1 MPWRSDHDQDF
12 MLGLASDARC
22 DAHYPVTA
30 DPSAQHQYGG
40 SPMDLV
46 PIFGIFMIIAVV
58 IGPVWITAYFRARE
72 RQQLH
77 ETLRTAYEKGQSP
90 PPELIEKLTA
100 GAVIPADTDTPDR
113 DLRRAVVL
121 IAVGVGLCGLG
132 LCLGYGISFADSTGG
147 WITGGAI
154 AGAGAIPGMIGLAY
168 LILFLMKPRAPKV

>member
-1 MPWRSDHDQDF
+1 MVGDF
-12 MLGLASDARC
+12 FAAI
-22 DAHYPVTA
+22 
-30 DPSAQHQYGG
+30 
-40 SPMDLV
+40 V

-77 ETLRTAYEKGQSP
+77 ETLRTAYEKGLSP

-100 GAVIPADTDTPDR
+100 GAVIPATPDTPDR

-121 IAVGVGLCGLG
+121 IAVGVGLGGLG
-132 LCLGYGISFADSTGG
+132 LCLGYGISLADSTGG
-147 WITGGAI
+147 WITGGWITGGSI

-168 LILFLMKPRAPKV
+168 LFLYLMKRRGPRV